1 MESRLL
7 TGRSF
12 GHLEIHE
19 RIGHGGMGEVYRASD
34 SRLGRQVAVKRIFP
48 HLVAN
53 PQTRDRVLR
62 EPRLASKVVHPYVAT
77 VFEVVDSEEGPLLVM
92 EYIEGR
98 NLHEF
103 LEDEPP
109 GQDQVL
115 GWAVE
120 LSEALAAIH
129 SCGLV
134 HRDLKP
140 QNVMITKDG
149 HVKVM
154 DFGLARVYENEPIDT
169 TMTGLTRP
177 GQLMGTLTYMSPE
190 QLRGEEL
197 DSRTDLFNLGIIL
210 YQCVSGVH
218 PFLKGTVV
226 ETQSAILTAP
236 PGGDRAEPQLAAAG
250 AFGETV
256 LKLLEKVPEE
266 RYSSAAD
273 LKEDLTK
280 ISAGKQVHRV
290 AGRRWGIV
298 PAALTLLAAIVLVA
312 GFVGLDSTPDRPPS
326 RPAVAVLPIRSAAE
340 SADTAPMVS
349 YLLSSSLGETTALR
363 AVSASRVEESL
374 GGIASAASLS
384 ERLAQ
389 VSRLLEP
396 SWIVSGGL
404 FREADSYLLAA
415 TVHDGATLE
424 EIGHVRVDAD
434 RIAALADEAAP
445 RILELLDGQISRTTD
460 VAFVHSPDVPDSVYR
475 LFYEAQELARSED
488 YAAARE
494 RLERALDVEP
504 GFARASSALAEVLFR
519 SGYESLAR
527 ERIAGTLRAERERAG
542 FGGRREDMEIVAA
555 HARIHGH
562 SEQAVVAYRKLVARY
577 PDDPEVLIGLA
588 TAHGA
593 NGQPAEEQK
602 AIERALAI
610 DSRDPRL
617 HLARA
622 RVSGRLGRTDN
633 AQQSLD
639 EAGDAFGRLDA
650 RLGPAELARA
660 EGDLAFWRGD
670 LDDSADAYRLAGEA
684 YAVAGLPVRAASA
697 ARSEGVVRLAL
708 WQLDE
713 AARLYE
719 RAFPVFRDSGC
730 FNRSVAL
737 LSSLGSLYLRLRD
750 LEQAETT
757 LLAAIEEARKLENHR
772 WEAIALNNLSRVLS
786 ISGRHE
792 EGARRARQAMEIAG
806 ARGERRSELFSHL
819 ALGESL
825 WRQGKTDES
834 LQSYA
839 VVLATEDDRF
849 RGLRLDARL
858 GEINAYHADGRLNEA
873 LASAAEALRL
883 AKLLDKRD
891 QIGFAHA
898 RRALVLATLDRK
910 VEARQELTTAEQLL
924 ESLLDIP
931 VFAEA
936 MAEARLAAKT

>member
-53 PQTRDRVLR
+53 PRTRDRVLR

-77 VFEVVDSEEGPLLVM
+77 VFEVVDSDEGPLLVM

-98 NLHEF
+98 NLHEI
-103 LEDEPP
+103 LEDGSPD
-109 GQDQVL
+109 QDQVL

-129 SCGLV
+129 TCGLV

-140 QNVMITKDG
+140 QNVMITNDG

-154 DFGLARVYENEPIDT
+154 DFGLARVYESEPSDT

-197 DSRTDLFNLGIIL
+197 DARTDLFNLGIIL
-210 YQCVSGVH
+210 YQCVSGAH

-236 PGGDRAEPQLAAAG
+236 PGGDRAEPQLSAVG
-250 AFGETV
+250 EFGKMV
-256 LKLLEKVPEE
+256 LKLLEKAPDE

-273 LKEDLTK
+273 LKEDLTR
-280 ISAGKQVHRV
+280 IMAGKQVHRV
-290 AGRRWGIV
+290 AGSRWAIV
-298 PAALTLLAAIVLVA
+298 SAALILLAAVVLVV
-312 GFVGLDSTPDRPPS
+312 GFVGLDATPDRPPS
-326 RPAVAVLPIRSAAE
+326 RPAVAVLPIRGVAE
-340 SADTAPMVS
+340 SVETAPMVS
-349 YLLSSSLGETTALR
+349 YLLSSSLGETKALR

-374 GGIASAASLS
+374 GSIASAASLS
-384 ERLAQ
+384 QRLAQ

-396 SWIVSGGL
+396 SWIVSGSL

-415 TVHDGATLE
+415 TVHDGSTLE

-445 RILELLDGQISRTTD
+445 RILELLGGQISQTTE
-460 VAFVHSPDVPDSVYR
+460 VTLVHPPNVSDSAYQ
-475 LFYEAQELARSED
+475 LFYEAQELGRSED
-488 YAAARE
+488 YAAARDT
-494 RLERALDVEP
+494 LERALDIEP
-504 GFARASSALAEVLFR
+504 EFARASSALADVLFR
-519 SGYESLAR
+519 SGYEALAR
-527 ERIAGTLRAERERAG
+527 ERIAATLRAERERAG
-542 FGGRREDMEIVAA
+542 FGGRREDMEIAAA

-562 SEQAVVAYRKLVARY
+562 AEQAVVAYRKLVARY
-577 PDDPEVLIGLA
+577 PDDPEALIGLA
-588 TAHGA
+588 AAHRS
-593 NGQPAEEQK
+593 NGEPAEERK
-602 AIERALAI
+602 AIKRALAI
-610 DSRDPRL
+610 DPRDPRL
-617 HLARA
+617 HLARS
-622 RVSGRLGRTDN
+622 RVSGRLGQTEE
-633 AQQSLD
+633 AQRALD
-639 EAGDAFGRLDA
+639 DARDAFDGLDA

-670 LDDSADAYRLAGEA
+670 LDASADAYKLAGAA
-684 YAVAGLPVRAASA
+684 YAAAGLPVRAAAA

-719 RAFPVFRDSGC
+719 SAFPVFRDSGC
-730 FNRSVAL
+730 YNRSVAL
-737 LSSLGSLYLRLRD
+737 LSSLGSLYLRLRE

-757 LLAAIEEARKLENHR
+757 LLAAIEEARKLENHH

-792 EGARRARQAMEIAG
+792 QGARLARQAMEIARS
-806 ARGERRSELFSHL
+806 RGERRSELFSHL

-825 WRQGKTDES
+825 WRQGETDES
-834 LQSYA
+834 LRGYA
-839 VVLATEDDRF
+839 VVLATEEERF
-849 RGLRLDARL
+849 RELQMDARL
-858 GEINAYHADGRLNEA
+858 GEVNAYLAGGRPLDA
-873 LASAAEALRL
+873 LESAVDALRL

-898 RRALVLATLDRK
+898 RKALVLAKLDRNA
-910 VEARQELTTAEQLL
+910 EARQELTTAEQLL
-924 ESLLDIP
+924 EPLLDIP

-936 MAEARLAAKT
+936 VAEARLAAKT